1 MSILDDPP
9 LPPIEKLHREA
20 ALIDLRCEL
29 REAEVRA
36 ECLRWWAANPQRYLS
51 LCKAQGARLLV
62 VSRPA

>member
-1 MSILDDPP
+1 MSIWDEPP
-9 LPPIEKLHREA
+9 LPPIEELHAQA
-20 ALIDLRCEL
+20 AIIALDCEL
-29 REAEVRA
+29 REAEVRL